1 MNMIGKKLSDFSV
14 LNEAVIEEILAIA
27 KTRPYIFFDMDGT
40 ILNSEPLHY
49 EVVKSL
55 CQGKKIPSMEET
67 YGMSDGEVFPMI
79 QEALG
84 LNHLDEYLTKK
95 NEALVKLIGQSDA
108 NNIRHRN
115 IHSLLKRL
123 KDSDIRLALVTASQ
137 YEVTH
142 PILKHCELD
151 CYFEKIITEREVD
164 KTKPDPAPYL
174 LAQDFFK
181 AQTHECL
188 IFEDSPTGIEA
199 AQRAGIDHV
208 VVKWF
213 EGE

>member
-1 MNMIGKKLSDFSV
+1 MNSIGKKISNFSV
-14 LNEAVIEEILAIA
+14 LDSSVIDEILAIA

-40 ILNSEPLHY
+40 ILDSEPLHY
-49 EVVKSL
+49 EVVKNL
-55 CQGKKIPSMEET
+55 CNGKKIPTMEDT

-79 QEALG
+79 KEALG
-84 LNHLDEYLTKK
+84 LNSLEEYLVKK
-95 NEALVKLIGQSDA
+95 NEALVELIGQSDA
-108 NNIRHRN
+108 SNIRHRN
-115 IHSLLKRL
+115 IQELLNRL
-123 KDSDIRLALVTASQ
+123 RDSGTRLALVTASQ

-151 CYFEKIITEREVD
+151 GYFEKIITEREVD
-164 KTKPDPAPYL
+164 YTKPNPAPYL